1 MLKNNCLLDMSMNEE
16 ELRVR
21 ITGEID
27 HHSAVWIRARI
38 DDEITSQCPK
48 RTVLL
53 LSDID
58 FMDSSGLGLIMGRY
72 KRMQS
77 IGGELLISGAGE
89 RVIKILKLAGLDK
102 IVKFENS
109 KEIKESKNEG

>member
-1 MLKNNCLLDMSMNEE
+1 MLKNNCLLDMSGNEE
-16 ELRVR
+16 ELSVR

-27 HHSAVWIRARI
+27 HHSAVWIRTRI
-38 DDEITSQCPK
+38 DDEIAALHPK
-48 RTVLL
+48 RVVLV
-53 LSDID
+53 LSEID

-72 KRMQS
+72 KRMQA

-102 IVKFENS
+102 IIKIENS
-109 KEIKESKNEG
+109 NKTKESKK